1 MLNIVGWCLVCTY
14 STIFHVFFRVQWS
27 SLLLPTLYH
36 NQCNFR
42 KMDSTCETLPL
53 RSASG
58 ATFARCKNA
67 AAWPLHQLS
76 PSSFGRLR
84 LHMHQMG

>member
-1 MLNIVGWCLVCTY
+1 MLNIVGWCLVCPH
-14 STIFHVFFRVQWS
+14 FFFRVQLS
-27 SLLLPTLYH
+27 SLVLPT
-36 NQCNFR
+36 QFTIISVTR

-76 PSSFGRLR
+76 PSSLGRLK
-84 LHMHQMG
+84 LQMHQMG